1 MFVATS
7 YRNFDGKVIPMEH
20 SWTEDNLESLQS
32 HILAEEQ
39 KYPGATGEFTW
50 IISAIS
56 LATKA
61 IGNKVRCA
69 RIQDV
74 IGDVGNVNVQGETQQ
89 KLDIIA
95 NQIIMHCLGN
105 RDNIGVLASE
115 ENETPLLL
123 RSRAQGGRYA
133 VLFDPLDGSSNLDV
147 SVGVGTIF
155 SVLRLE
161 DGGTREE
168 AVLQAG
174 TKQVAAGYVLYGS
187 STVLV
192 LTTGNGVDMFV
203 LDQAIGSFVLVSKNI
218 TIPTG
223 NKTYSTNEAYTD
235 RYSENIQGYLQWA
248 HKNEYSSRYIGSMV
262 ADVHRILLSGGSFLY
277 PPTTDRPDGK
287 LRLMYEANPMAMII
301 EQAGGKAVA
310 HGKRILDIVPTG
322 LHQRTSVILGS
333 SDQVDAILEHTK

>member
-1 MFVATS
+1 
-7 YRNFDGKVIPMEH
+7 MEQ

-39 KYPGATGEFTW
+39 KHPGATGEFTW

-74 IGDVGNVNVQGETQQ
+74 IGDAGKVNVQGESQQ

-95 NQIIMHCLGN
+95 NEIIMHCLGN
-105 RDNIGVLASE
+105 RENVGVLGSE
-115 ENETPLLL
+115 ENETPFLL
-123 RSRAQGGRYA
+123 RRRDEGGRYA

-155 SVLRLE
+155 SVLRLSDE
-161 DGGTREE
+161 GSREE
-168 AVLQAG
+168 AMLQEG
-174 TKQVAAGYVLYGS
+174 SKQVAAGYVLYGS

-203 LDQAIGSFVLVSKNI
+203 LDQAIGSFVLVAKNI
-218 TIPTG
+218 KIPSE
-223 NKTYSTNEAYTD
+223 NKTYSTNEAYTNKYGEYI
-235 RYSENIQGYLQWA
+235 RSYLRWA
-248 HKNEYSSRYIGSMV
+248 HENEYSSRYIGSMV
-262 ADVHRILLSGGSFLY
+262 ADVHRILLKGGVFLY
-277 PPTTDRPDGK
+277 PPTSDRPDGK
-287 LRLMYEANPMAMII
+287 LRLMYEASPMGMII

-310 HGKRILDIVPTG
+310 CGERILDIVPDG

-333 SDQVDAILEHTK
+333 TDQVDAVLEHITQ

>member
-1 MFVATS
+1 
-7 YRNFDGKVIPMEH
+7 MEH
-20 SWTEDNLESLQS
+20 TWTEDNLESLQS

-39 KYPGATGEFTW
+39 KYPGATGEFSW

-74 IGDVGNVNVQGETQQ
+74 IGDAGDTNVQGEMQQ

-95 NQIIMHCLGN
+95 NEIIMHCLGN
-105 RDNIGVLASE
+105 RDNVGVLGSE
-115 ENETPLLL
+115 ENETPFLL
-123 RSRAQGGRYA
+123 RRRAEGGRYA

-155 SVLRLE
+155 SVLRLSDE
-161 DGGTREE
+161 GSREE
-168 AVLQAG
+168 AILQRG
-174 TKQVAAGYVLYGS
+174 ESQVAAGYVLYGS

-203 LDQAIGSFVLVSKNI
+203 LDQAIGSFVLVSKKLV
-218 TIPTG
+218 IPSG

-235 RYSENIQGYLQWA
+235 GYGDGVQNYLKWA
-248 HKNEYSSRYIGSMV
+248 HKNNYSSRYIGSMV
-262 ADVHRILLSGGSFLY
+262 ADVHRVLLKGGVFLY
-277 PPTTDRPDGK
+277 PPTNDRPGGK
-287 LRLMYEANPMAMII
+287 LRLMYEANPMSMII

-310 HGKRILDIVPTG
+310 GDRRILDIVPEG

-333 SDQVDAILEHTK
+333 EDQVDAILKHTT

>member
-1 MFVATS
+1 
-7 YRNFDGKVIPMEH
+7 
-20 SWTEDNLESLQS
+20 
-32 HILAEEQ
+32 
-39 KYPGATGEFTW
+39 
-50 IISAIS
+50 
-56 LATKA
+56 
-61 IGNKVRCA
+61 
-69 RIQDV
+69 
-74 IGDVGNVNVQGETQQ
+74 
-89 KLDIIA
+89 
-95 NQIIMHCLGN
+95 
-105 RDNIGVLASE
+105 
-115 ENETPLLL
+115 
-123 RSRAQGGRYA
+123 
-133 VLFDPLDGSSNLDV
+133 SNLDV

-277 PPTTDRPDGK
+277 PPTTDKPDGK

-333 SDQVDAILEHTK
+333 NDQVDAILEHTK

>member
-1 MFVATS
+1 M
-7 YRNFDGKVIPMEH
+7 PMDN
-20 SWTEDNLESLQS
+20 SLTQDNLESLQS

-39 KYPGATGEFTW
+39 KHPGATGEFTW
-50 IISAIS
+50 IVSAIS

-61 IGNKVRCA
+61 IGNKIRCA

-74 IGDVGNVNVQGETQQ
+74 IGDVGSINVQGESQQ

-95 NQIIMHCLGN
+95 NTIIMHCLGN

-115 ENETPLLL
+115 ENETPVLL
-123 RSRAQGGRYA
+123 RSREEGGRYA

-161 DGGTREE
+161 DGGSRKE
-168 AVLQAG
+168 AILQPG
-174 TKQVAAGYVLYGS
+174 VKQVAAGYVLYGS

-203 LDQAIGSFVLVSKNI
+203 LDQAIGSFVLVSKKLK
-218 TIPTG
+218 IPSG
-223 NKTYSTNEAYTD
+223 NKTYSTNEAYTEK
-235 RYSENIQGYLQWA
+235 YSEEIRNYLSWA
-248 HKNEYSSRYIGSMV
+248 HKNDYSSRYIGSMV
-262 ADVHRILLSGGSFLY
+262 ADVHRVLLKGGVFLY
-277 PPTTDRPDGK
+277 PPTTDNPDGK

-301 EQAGGKAVA
+301 EQAGGKGVCC
-310 HGKRILDIVPTG
+310 GERILEVVPSG

-333 SDQVDAILEHTK
+333 VDQVDAILGHTK

>member
-1 MFVATS
+1 MD
-7 YRNFDGKVIPMEH
+7 N
-20 SWTEDNLESLQS
+20 SWTQDNLESLQS

-39 KYPGATGEFTW
+39 KHPGATGEFTW
-50 IISAIS
+50 IVSAIS

-74 IGDVGNVNVQGETQQ
+74 IGDVGNINVQGESQQ

-95 NQIIMHCLGN
+95 NTIIMHCLGN
-105 RDNIGVLASE
+105 RDNVGVLASE
-115 ENETPLLL
+115 ENETPVLL
-123 RSRAQGGRYA
+123 RRRDEGGRYA

-161 DGGTREE
+161 DGGSREE
-168 AVLQAG
+168 AILQPG
-174 TKQVAAGYVLYGS
+174 VKQVAAGYVLYGS

-203 LDQAIGSFVLVSKNI
+203 LDHAIGSFVLVSKKLK
-218 TIPTG
+218 IPSG
-223 NKTYSTNEAYTD
+223 NKTYSTNEAYTEK
-235 RYSENIQGYLQWA
+235 YSEEIRNYLSWA
-248 HKNEYSSRYIGSMV
+248 HKNDYSSRYIGSMV
-262 ADVHRILLSGGSFLY
+262 ADVHRVLLKGGVFLY
-277 PPTTDRPDGK
+277 PKTTDNPEGK

-301 EQAGGKAVA
+301 EQAGGKGVCC
-310 HGKRILDIVPTG
+310 GERILEVVPSG

-333 SDQVDAILEHTK
+333 TDQVDAVLKHTK

>member
-1 MFVATS
+1 MLMDNSLTQ
-7 YRNFDGKVIPMEH
+7 
-20 SWTEDNLESLQS
+20 DNLESLQS

-39 KYPGATGEFTW
+39 KHPGATGEFTW
-50 IISAIS
+50 IVSAIS

-61 IGNKVRCA
+61 IGNKIRCA

-74 IGDVGNVNVQGETQQ
+74 IGDVGSINVQGESQQ

-95 NQIIMHCLGN
+95 NTIIMHCLGN
-105 RDNIGVLASE
+105 RDNVGVLASE
-115 ENETPLLL
+115 ENETPVLL
-123 RSRAQGGRYA
+123 RSREEGGRYA

-161 DGGTREE
+161 DGGSRKE
-168 AVLQAG
+168 AILQPG
-174 TKQVAAGYVLYGS
+174 VKQVAAGYVLYGS

-203 LDQAIGSFVLVSKNI
+203 LDQAIGSFVLVSKKLK
-218 TIPTG
+218 IPSG
-223 NKTYSTNEAYTD
+223 NKTYSTNEAYTEK
-235 RYSENIQGYLQWA
+235 YSEEIRNYLSWA
-248 HKNEYSSRYIGSMV
+248 HKNDYSSRYIGSMV
-262 ADVHRILLSGGSFLY
+262 ADVHRVLLRGGVFLY
-277 PPTTDRPDGK
+277 PPTTDNPDGK

-301 EQAGGKAVA
+301 EQAGGKGVCC
-310 HGKRILDIVPTG
+310 GERILEVVPSG

-333 SDQVDAILEHTK
+333 VDQVDAILEHTK